1 MIASDEGR
9 QPDFPDKGG
18 YTGVENLEV
27 MADAVNYNRFLT
39 DLVLSGIESG
49 TRIVDFGAGA
59 GTFAKPISA
68 TGFDVVCVEP
78 DETLRKVLIENRL
91 ACVADISSIS
101 SDSADYAYSLNVLEH
116 IEDDGAALKE
126 LFRVLRPG
134 GRLLIYVP
142 AFQALF
148 SSMDRRVGHFRRYRL
163 GHLCRI
169 ITCAGF
175 EVLRRTYAD
184 CLGFPATLAYKL
196 IDRGDGN
203 VNPRGLRI
211 YDRYAFPASRVL
223 DRVFGRWFGKNAL
236 VLAEKPPC

>member
-1 MIASDEGR
+1 MNASGDGR
-9 QPDFPDKGG
+9 QPDHPGNGG

-39 DLVLSGIESG
+39 DLVLSGIKSG

-59 GTFAKPISA
+59 GTFAKPVSA
-68 TGFDVVCVEP
+68 AGFDVVCVEP
-78 DETLRKVLIENRL
+78 DETLRSLLVERHLT
-91 ACVADISSIS
+91 CVADVSSIPS
-101 SDSADYAYSLNVLEH
+101 GSADYAYSLNVLEH
-116 IEDDGAALKE
+116 IEDDAAALKE
-126 LFRVLRPG
+126 LFRILRPG

-148 SSMDRRVGHFRRYRL
+148 SSMDRKVGHFRRYRL
-163 GHLCRI
+163 RHLCGI
-169 ITCAGF
+169 ISCAGF
-175 EVLRRTYAD
+175 DVLQKTYAD

-196 IDRGDGN
+196 VDRGGGT
-203 VNPRGLRI
+203 VNRKGLRV

-236 VLAEKPPC
+236 VVAEKPLS

>member
-1 MIASDEGR
+1 MIASGDGR
-9 QPDFPDKGG
+9 QPNHPVDGG

-39 DLVLSGIESG
+39 DLVLSGIRSG

-59 GTFAKPISA
+59 GTFAKPVA
-68 TGFDVVCVEP
+68 RAGFDVVCVEP
-78 DETLRKVLIENRL
+78 DETLRNLLIESRL
-91 ACVADISSIS
+91 TCIADVSSIS
-101 SDSADYAYSLNVLEH
+101 SESADYAYSLNVLEH
-116 IEDDGAALKE
+116 IEDDAAAMRE
-126 LFRVLRPG
+126 LFRILRPG

-148 SSMDRRVGHFRRYRL
+148 SSMDRKVGHFRRYRL
-163 GHLCRI
+163 RHLCRI

-175 EVLRRTYAD
+175 DVLQRTYAD

-196 IDRGDGN
+196 IDRGGGT
-203 VNPRGLRI
+203 VNRKGLRI

-236 VLAEKPPC
+236 VLAQKPLS